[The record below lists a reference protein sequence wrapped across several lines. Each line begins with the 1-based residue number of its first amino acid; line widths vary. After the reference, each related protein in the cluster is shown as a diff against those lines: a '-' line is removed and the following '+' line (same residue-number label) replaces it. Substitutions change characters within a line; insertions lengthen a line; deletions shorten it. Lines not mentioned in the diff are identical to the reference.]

1 MIHKRGL
8 SEVITTLIFILLA
21 IIAIGIVWYI
31 FNNLS
36 NQTQDQINSNSQCI
50 GLDIRPVGISGT
62 DIQVT
67 RGAGTAT
74 EIGGVKISPD
84 GGTLQDCLGDIPV
97 GTTKTCTLTGI
108 LSVTSVTVVPYF
120 IVDEQPQTCGTP
132 STYP

>member
-1 MIHKRGL
+1 MNNKRGL

-36 NQTQDQINSNSQCI
+36 NQTQGQINSNSQCI
-50 GLDIRPVGISGT
+50 GLDIRPIGITGT
-62 DIQVT
+62 DVQVT

-74 EIGGVKISPD
+74 EIAGVKISPD
-84 GGTLQDCLGDIPV
+84 GGTLQDCPGDIPV
-97 GTTKTCTLTGI
+97 GTTKICPLTGAAP
-108 LSVTSVTVVPYF
+108 TSVSVVPYF
-120 IVDEQPQTCGTP
+120 TVDGQPQTCGTP